1 MKISKDRL
9 DEIAAIPDTDID
21 TSDIPEVG
29 QDFFANAKLI
39 MPSSVKKI
47 PVSLRLDDDVLAW
60 FKAQGERGYQTRMNA
75 VLRAYMQA
83 QQIE

>member
-29 QDFFANAKLI
+29 QDFCADVILQ
-39 MPSSVKKI
+39 MPDDTMASS
-47 PVSLRLDDDVLAW
+47 PAH
-60 FKAQGERGYQTRMNA
+60 
-75 VLRAYMQA
+75 
-83 QQIE
+83 